1 MKCINMTRLDI
12 ENYIFLVV
20 LYILCFVYLFKVN
33 TEYLCSIL
41 LIILNIFYLLLFLSD
56 IEGNSNIKLFLFT
69 PVEIPLKLII
79 LIFWSL
85 LIASNSW
92 FINTLEKVHRKFSN
106 SEKGSN
112 FGSEENYK
120 IKDYVKILLV
130 CGTILLLLVHLISL
144 QIVQSHIPKSIRI
157 NSVKLLVIVIGL
169 ALTSVSI
176 YMNDKLSS
184 NTKIITQQ

>member
-1 MKCINMTRLDI
+1 MPRLDI
-12 ENYIFLVV
+12 ENYVFLVV
-20 LYILCFVYLFKVN
+20 LYILCFVYFFKVN

-41 LIILNIFYLLLFLSD
+41 LIILNVFYLLLFLSD
-56 IEGNSNIKLFLFT
+56 IEGNSNINLFIFT

-79 LIFWSL
+79 LFFWLL

-120 IKDYVKILLV
+120 IKDYIKILLV
-130 CGTILLLLVHLISL
+130 CGTILLLLIHLISL
-144 QIVQSHIPKSIRI
+144 QVAQSYIPKSIRM

-169 ALTSVSI
+169 VSTSISI

-184 NTKIITQQ
+184 NTNIITQQ

>member
-120 IKDYVKILLV
+120 IKDYIKILLV

>member
-12 ENYIFLVV
+12 ENYIFLVI

-56 IEGNSNIKLFLFT
+56 IEGISNIKLFIFT

-79 LIFWSL
+79 LIFWLL

-120 IKDYVKILLV
+120 IKEYIKILLV

-144 QIVQSHIPKSIRI
+144 QIVESYIPKSIRI
-157 NSVKLLVIVIGL
+157 NSVKLLIIAVGL
-169 ALTSVSI
+169 VLTSISI

-184 NTKIITQQ
+184 NTNIITQQ